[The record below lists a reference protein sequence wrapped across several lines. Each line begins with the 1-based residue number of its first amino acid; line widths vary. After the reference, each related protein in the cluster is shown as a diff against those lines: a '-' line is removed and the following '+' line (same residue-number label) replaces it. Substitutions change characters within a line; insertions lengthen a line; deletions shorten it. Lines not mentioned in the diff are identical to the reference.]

1 MSIYYSLFYS
11 FPDTILFF
19 FYKYSIF
26 FSEKVSRHLHY
37 HRFKDKDDEK
47 WRKESLKYTTM
58 LHEN

>member
-1 MSIYYSLFYS
+1 MSIYYLLFYS
-11 FPDTILFF
+11 FPDYITLFF
-19 FYKYSIF
+19 INTLF

-47 WRKESLKYTTM
+47 WRKESLKYATM